1 MQLGA
6 SAAIV
11 LLNPRS
17 MTYKRTGE
25 LVELVTVVGDP
36 SDKKRSYKL
45 PLTAAGL
52 LSADIPFVID
62 KLMPEE
68 GTVV

>member
-1 MQLGA
+1 
-6 SAAIV
+6 
-11 LLNPRS
+11 
-17 MTYKRTGE
+17 MTYKLTAE

-45 PLTAAGL
+45 PLTAADL